1 MSQIVKVVPNSL
13 ILSGMSDIYRFSITE
28 KVITEDKIVENV
40 ENFVE
45 DTKDLE
51 VMYDGVVVE
60 KDFECVQDDDTKKFL
75 CKQCKY
81 YSTYYGNIKQHY
93 KTKKY

>member
-1 MSQIVKVVPNSL
+1 
-13 ILSGMSDIYRFSITE
+13 
-28 KVITEDKIVENV
+28 
-40 ENFVE
+40 
-45 DTKDLE
+45 
-51 VMYDGVVVE
+51 MYDGVVVE

-93 KTKKY
+93 KTKNIEKNDEQ